1 MKNLDLDN
9 IYGPE
14 RAIIVRCMIGLG
26 VGMTIVLGVLIIF
39 GY

>member
-1 MKNLDLDN
+1 MRNLDN
-9 IYGPE
+9 IYGPQ
-14 RAIIVRCMIGLG
+14 RAIIVRRMIGLG